1 MKILFASNEVAP
13 FSKAGGLGDVMG
25 SLPKELIKEKDVEI
39 AIFTP
44 LHGCIDKNKFNIK
57 ELPNS
62 TLRILFGHQMREFK
76 LYIAKLPD
84 TNINVFFVDSMYYFG
99 CFNEV
104 YPKWLY
110 QDYEHERYI
119 AFSQAVLEYAK
130 YLNFKPDII
139 HTNDWHTAI
148 MHSYLVSNY
157 NMDEFYQETK
167 TVFSIHNLAYQ
178 GVTDPSILDFTNM
191 QKHRVYHH
199 LGIEHFG
206 HVNWM
211 KGAINFADR
220 IIVVSPKYASEI
232 MTDEFGE
239 GMDFTLRCVSYKIR
253 GILNGI
259 DYKVFN
265 PKTDK
270 ALIQNYDINSIE
282 KKEKN
287 KEEILNMFG
296 FENKDKERPLIAVI
310 SRLVNQKGLNLIRD
324 MEYELQKLNAN
335 FVILGSGDKDLENLF
350 IWLSNNTQNI
360 RAQIGYNEQ
369 LAHKIYGA
377 SDMFLMPSKFEPCGL
392 GQLIAMKYG
401 SLPIVRA
408 VGGLDNTVVGYPLD
422 NSTGFKFWRFNG
434 YDMLDAIRCAL
445 SVYNDKFT
453 LNAMRK
459 SAMEADFTWAKSAKE
474 YLKVY
479 QELKP

>member
-1 MKILFASNEVAP
+1 
-13 FSKAGGLGDVMG
+13 
-25 SLPKELIKEKDVEI
+25 
-39 AIFTP
+39 
-44 LHGCIDKNKFNIK
+44 
-57 ELPNS
+57 
-62 TLRILFGHQMREFK
+62 MR
-76 LYIAKLPD
+76 
-84 TNINVFFVDSMYYFG
+84 
-99 CFNEV
+99 
-104 YPKWLY
+104 
-110 QDYEHERYI
+110 
-119 AFSQAVLEYAK
+119 
-130 YLNFKPDII
+130 
-139 HTNDWHTAI
+139 
-148 MHSYLVSNY
+148 
-157 NMDEFYQETK
+157 
-167 TVFSIHNLAYQ
+167 
-178 GVTDPSILDFTNM
+178 
-191 QKHRVYHH
+191 
-199 LGIEHFG
+199 
-206 HVNWM
+206 
-211 KGAINFADR
+211 NFADR

-392 GQLIAMKYG
+392 GQLIAMRYG

-408 VGGLDNTVVGYPLD
+408 VGGLDNTVVGYPLN

-479 QELKP
+479 HELKS

>member
-13 FSKAGGLGDVMG
+13 FSKAGGLGDVVG
-25 SLPKELIKEKDVEI
+25 SLPKELIKDENVEI

-44 LHGCIDKNKFNIK
+44 LHGCVDKEKYNIK
-57 ELPNS
+57 ELPDS
-62 TLRILFGHQMREFK
+62 QLKILFGYQMREFK
-76 LYIAKLPD
+76 LYVTKLPD
-84 TNINVFFVDSMYYFG
+84 TNINVFFVDSIYYFG

-104 YPKWLY
+104 YPKWLFEN
-110 QDYEHERYI
+110 YEHERYI

-148 MHSYLVSNY
+148 MNSYLVSNY
-157 NMDEFYQETK
+157 NLDEFYKNTK

-211 KGAINFADR
+211 KGAINFADK

-232 MTDEFGE
+232 MTEEFGE
-239 GMDFTLRCVSYKIR
+239 GMDFTLRAVPYKIC

-259 DYKVFN
+259 DYKFFN
-265 PKTDK
+265 PETDK
-270 ALIQNYDINSIE
+270 YLTINYNINLIQN
-282 KKEKN
+282 KEKN
-287 KEEILNMFG
+287 KEEILNKFG
-296 FENKDKERPLIAVI
+296 FKNKDLKRPLIALI
-310 SRLVNQKGLNLIRD
+310 SRLVDQKGLSLIRD
-324 MEYELQKLNAN
+324 MEYELQKLDAN
-335 FVILGSGDKDLENLF
+335 FVILGSGDKDYENLF
-350 IWLSNNTQNI
+350 IWLSNNTENI
-360 RAQIGYNEQ
+360 RAQIGYNES
-369 LAHKIYGA
+369 LAHKIYAA

-392 GQLIAMKYG
+392 GQLIAMRYG

-408 VGGLDNTVVGYPLD
+408 TGGLEDTIIGYPLND
-422 NSTGFKFWRFNG
+422 STGFKFWRFNG
-434 YDMLDAIRCAL
+434 YDMLDAIKCAL
-445 SVYNDKFT
+445 YVYNDKYTF
-453 LNAMRK
+453 NAMRK
-459 SAMEADFTWAKSAKE
+459 SAMNADFSWEKSAKK

-479 QELKP
+479 YELLS

>member
-1 MKILFASNEVAP
+1 
-13 FSKAGGLGDVMG
+13 
-25 SLPKELIKEKDVEI
+25 
-39 AIFTP
+39 
-44 LHGCIDKNKFNIK
+44 
-57 ELPNS
+57 
-62 TLRILFGHQMREFK
+62 MREFK

-130 YLNFKPDII
+130 YLNFRPDII

-335 FVILGSGDKDLENLF
+335 FIILGSGDKDLENLF

-392 GQLIAMKYG
+392 GQLIAMRYG